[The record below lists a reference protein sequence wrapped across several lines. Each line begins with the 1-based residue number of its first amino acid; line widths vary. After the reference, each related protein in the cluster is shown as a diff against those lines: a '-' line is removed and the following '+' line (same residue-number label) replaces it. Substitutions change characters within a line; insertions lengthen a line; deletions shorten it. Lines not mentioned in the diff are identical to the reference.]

1 MTLHPSLHHLR
12 QTFRD
17 YAHSQAPDVFAFCG
31 EALLEGH
38 EETIPTINL
47 SPVIERLPNLSPHTA
62 LATEAIFKAVL
73 SAAPHVQWQ
82 QSYTANDPGI
92 DAEHLANYG
101 WFNLIAPSGPFKSN
115 KLRLSIGYWEKGLS
129 YPVHWH
135 EPEEIYLTV
144 AGSAL
149 YLSEGKAPVRGGAG
163 ATICNYSN
171 QPHAAEFDEMPL
183 LAAAFWRGDNLEA
196 KSTLEASP

>member
-1 MTLHPSLHHLR
+1 MTLHPSLHRLR

-17 YAHSQAPDVFAFCG
+17 YAQSQAPDVFAFCG
-31 EALLEGH
+31 EALLEDH
-38 EETIPTINL
+38 EEVALTANA
-47 SPVIERLPNLSPHTA
+47 SPVIERLPDLASNTA
-62 LATEAIFKAVL
+62 PATQTIFHAVVD
-73 SAAPHVQWQ
+73 AAPHVQWR

-101 WFNLIAPSGPFKSN
+101 WFNLIAPSGPFKSAD
-115 KLRLSIGYWEKGLS
+115 LRLSVGYWEKGLS
-129 YPVHWH
+129 YPNHWH

-149 YLSEGKAPVRGGAG
+149 YISQGRHAVRGGAG
-163 ATICNYSN
+163 TTICHFAN

-196 KSTLEASP
+196 KSTLEPER